1 MAELPGYLKWLEW
14 VAGSDWPAGDPDG
27 MWGLAED
34 WRAAATGLR
43 DILPDI
49 RDAKT
54 ASLKAYQDGDGIEAI
69 IANFDSYLE
78 GPQSLEMLARDFE
91 KLADSATSVG
101 TEIEYGQLM
110 LITSL
115 ALLAAEIAIAWI
127 FPPTAPAEEA
137 LAIAGTRVAIR
148 IIAKRIMDKI
158 VEIVAKFLGRR
169 LAEFLVRHIAID
181 TVLGTVQDWG
191 IQQYQVN
198 SGHRKEVNWEQV
210 GITAI
215 SSAVGAGVAS
225 PIGERLGHKL
235 AETEMKAWLRGLL
248 TGATAGTVGA
258 VAGFGG
264 SVGAQFAFTWAKSGP
279 EGGWDKAVEG
289 LKDTEFDLR
298 MLTAGASNGAM
309 SGANRAMAEKFYTDR
324 HPDWYRPNGSPV
336 DPDSLS
342 RIGFRPDTGP
352 GGVGDGDAGGRA
364 AAPGSGQTG
373 EGAPNA
379 GQTGEPSRSSGDGT
393 ADGSTAHAVD
403 DGSTARA
410 DGSSNSYG
418 AGDDSAHS
426 HGADDGMSKAG
437 AAGDGSARGG
447 DDGATA
453 RAGDG
458 GATRRAGDD
467 GATAHA
473 GDDGAMARAGDDGGT
488 AHSGDGGAMAH
499 AGDGGATGHA
509 GDDGATA
516 YDGATA
522 RAGADG
528 GTARAGDDGAT
539 AHAGDGGA
547 TGHAGDDGATAH
559 DGATARAGADGGTA
573 R

>member
-27 MWGLAED
+27 MWGLADD

-127 FPPTAPAEEA
+127 FPPTAPAAEA
-137 LAIAGTRVAIR
+137 AAIAGTRVAIR

-169 LAEFLVRHIAID
+169 LANFLVRHIAID

-210 GITAI
+210 AITAI

-225 PIGERLGHKL
+225 PIGERLGEKL

-258 VAGFGG
+258 IAGFGG
-264 SVGAQFAFTWAKSGP
+264 SVGAQFAFTLAKSGP
-279 EGGWDKAVEG
+279 EGGWDKAVDG
-289 LKDTEFDLR
+289 LKKTEFDLR

-309 SGANRAMAEKFYTDR
+309 SGANRAAAEQFYHNR
-324 HPDWYRPNGSPV
+324 HPDWYRPSGTRVN
-336 DPDSLS
+336 PDDLS
-342 RIGFRPDTGP
+342 RIGFRPDAGP
-352 GGVGDGDAGGRA
+352 VGAGDGGRA
-364 AAPGSGQTG
+364 GADSGTGQTG

-379 GQTGEPSRSSGDGT
+379 GHTGEPVAGRGGADGA

-403 DGSTARA
+403 NGSAAGA
-410 DGSSNSYG
+410 DGSSNSHG
-418 AGDDSAHS
+418 AGDDSAQV

-437 AAGDGSARGG
+437 ASDDGSAARAGGDGS
-447 DDGATA
+447 
-453 RAGDG
+453 
-458 GATRRAGDD
+458 
-467 GATAHA
+467 TAHA
-473 GDDGAMARAGDDGGT
+473 GDDGATARTGDDGLA
-488 AHSGDGGAMAH
+488 AHP
-499 AGDGGATGHA
+499 
-509 GDDGATA
+509 GDDGV
-516 YDGATA
+516 
-522 RAGADG
+522 
-528 GTARAGDDGAT
+528 TARAGDDGV
-539 AHAGDGGA
+539 
-547 TGHAGDDGATAH
+547 
-559 DGATARAGADGGTA
+559 
-573 R
+573 